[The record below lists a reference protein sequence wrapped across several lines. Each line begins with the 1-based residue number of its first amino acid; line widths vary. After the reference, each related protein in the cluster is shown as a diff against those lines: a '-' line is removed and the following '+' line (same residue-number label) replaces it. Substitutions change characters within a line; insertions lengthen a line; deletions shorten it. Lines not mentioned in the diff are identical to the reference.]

1 MDAAAGLARGGDA
14 AAGALPAA
22 AAAAAAAAAGPP
34 APAAAAHTTYLIRS
48 DRPRVELTWASRF
61 PRQVDRLK
69 LRKHVELWPVP
80 VRATLR
86 ADYDTARRE
95 FAYGCSVRVRW
106 LLGSAA
112 RALDLPPPRARP
124 IPPPSR
130 LAASNLAPRR
140 LENPSKISARPP
152 TLPPPRTRYSAAT
165 FP

>member
-1 MDAAAGLARGGDA
+1 MQAPAMDATAGIARGGDA

-22 AAAAAAAAAGPP
+22 AAAAAAAAGPP
-34 APAAAAHTTYLIRS
+34 APAAAHTTYLLRS

-95 FAYGCSVRVRW
+95 FAYGCSVRVR
-106 LLGSAA
+106 
-112 RALDLPPPRARP
+112 
-124 IPPPSR
+124 
-130 LAASNLAPRR
+130 
-140 LENPSKISARPP
+140 
-152 TLPPPRTRYSAAT
+152 
-165 FP
+165 